1 MVVFK
6 GTQRIFDKI
15 IEEDSTST
23 SQNRVI
29 SLYGVTSYEDI
40 AEVAI
45 QVISSF
51 RGEVS
56 TNIKI
61 NNLGSLPLKMLNKDG
76 IELLVE
82 DNWVVPNQVYTIMYK
97 NGSFILLS
105 YNFYNINYTYEL
117 PEDILTLTS
126 SSTSADI
133 ENIFDGNELEFIENI
148 LNRKNMIISGKNL
161 RIDINYSIKEI
172 DTTTI
177 EITLE
182 FIHNG
187 NYYKQV
193 YSINSVTEVITGV
206 IVETVDLLS
215 LNTNNINS

>member
-23 SQNRVI
+23 IQNRVI
-29 SLYGVTSYEDI
+29 PLYGVTSYTDI
-40 AEVAI
+40 ENVII

-51 RGEVS
+51 RGETS
-56 TNIKI
+56 TNIQV
-61 NNLGSLPLKMLNKDG
+61 NNLGPLPLKILDKNG
-76 IELLVE
+76 IEIMVE
-82 DNWVVPNQVYTIMYK
+82 DNWVIPNQIYTIMYR
-97 NGSFILLS
+97 NNSFILLS

-161 RIDINYSIKEI
+161 RIDINYLVEEI
-172 DTTTI
+172 DTITI
-177 EITLE
+177 KITLE
-182 FIHNG
+182 FIYNG

-193 YSINSVTEVITGV
+193 YTVNISTSVITGV
-206 IVETVDLLS
+206 TVETSNLL
-215 LNTNNINS
+215 LRDGNNLTY

>member
-1 MVVFK
+1 MVIFK
-6 GTQRIFDKI
+6 GAKRIFDKVVK
-15 IEEDSTST
+15 ETNAST

-76 IELLVE
+76 VELLVE

-105 YNFYNINYTYEL
+105 NNIFNITE
-117 PEDILTLTS
+117 ILTDLTS
-126 SSTSADI
+126 RVEALEQQIGPEPEPEPTEIQDHYEI
-133 ENIFDGNELEFIENI
+133 EYD
-148 LNRKNMIISGKNL
+148 
-161 RIDINYSIKEI
+161 
-172 DTTTI
+172 
-177 EITLE
+177 
-182 FIHNG
+182 
-187 NYYKQV
+187 
-193 YSINSVTEVITGV
+193 
-206 IVETVDLLS
+206 
-215 LNTNNINS
+215 